1 MGALPALHPFCLS
14 LHGLGDH
21 GCQGG
26 SRLARKLQKHN
37 ECTAGRWSSQL
48 QVESYRCHIPE
59 NVESHV
65 GGGCEQPDLVEFVP
79 AHGREGLAR

>member
-14 LHGLGDH
+14 LHGLRDH

-37 ECTAGRWSSQL
+37 ECTAGTAVL
-48 QVESYRCHIPE
+48 HMESCGCHIPE
-59 NVESHV
+59 NVENHI
-65 GGGCEQPDLVEFVP
+65 GWGCEQPDLVEFVP
-79 AHGREGLAR
+79 AHGRGGVS